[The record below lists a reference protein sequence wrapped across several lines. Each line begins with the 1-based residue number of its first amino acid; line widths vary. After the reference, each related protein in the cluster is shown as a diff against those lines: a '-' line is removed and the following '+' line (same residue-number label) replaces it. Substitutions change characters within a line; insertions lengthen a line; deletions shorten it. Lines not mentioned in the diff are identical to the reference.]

1 MNLHPYLVLIRP
13 ANVITAVSDVLAG
26 CAIAG
31 CFINLHETP
40 LFNLILLLLSTSC
53 LYSGGIVF
61 NDIFDLNID
70 RIERPERPLPRG
82 QVSLKNAK
90 ILAITLLLT
99 GILVSFLIHAESG
112 LIALLISLTA
122 LLYNR
127 YTKDFLVIGPLNMGI
142 CRGLNLMLGMSVLSL
157 RTHTHLIWICLI
169 PVVFIAAI
177 TLTSKGEVLG
187 NNTSAIVI
195 ALALDLVVT
204 GLLLGIGF
212 FGWMDLWMTSP
223 FILFWIGM
231 NGKAKIKAIVEN
243 KPEFV
248 KMAVKMGVLS
258 LIPLNASYVAGF
270 GHWTLGLL
278 VLLLLPISLGL
289 AKRFAVT

>member
-26 CAIAG
+26 CAIVG

-157 RTHTHLIWICLI
+157 RTHPHLIWICLI

-231 NGKAKIKAIVEN
+231 NGKAKIKAIIEN

-248 KMAVKMGVLS
+248 KMAVKMGILS